1 MAITDIKEYAH
12 LTEEDVEALGR
23 ELDAIRLDIEEK
35 RGAHDA
41 RYIQRTIA
49 FQRSLM
55 VAGRIV
61 LFASKKK
68 PAWILGG
75 TALLGGSARSSRTW
89 NSATTSST
97 ASGTG

>member
-68 PAWILGG
+68 PAWILG
-75 TALLGGSARSSRTW
+75 TALLGVGKIIE
-89 NSATTSST
+89 NMEL
-97 ASGTG
+97 GHNIIHGQ